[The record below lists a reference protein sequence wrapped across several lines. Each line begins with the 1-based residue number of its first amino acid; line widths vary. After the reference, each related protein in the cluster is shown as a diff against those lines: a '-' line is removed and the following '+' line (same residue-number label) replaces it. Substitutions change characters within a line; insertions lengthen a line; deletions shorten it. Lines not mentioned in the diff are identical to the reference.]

1 MTPLAR
7 LLTAAQAH
15 LDAPTWRHECAL
27 HDAIE
32 AARVECPD
40 PATMPAADFEHGRAF
55 AEYVDALVA
64 ELALAERVRPVHSV
78 RWFVDARPFVP
89 PAAA

>member
-15 LDAPTWRHECAL
+15 LDAPTWRHECTL

-32 AARVECPD
+32 AARVECP
-40 PATMPAADFEHGRAF
+40 PPVIMPSTDLAHAMAF
-55 AEYVDALVA
+55 AEHERQVVA
-64 ELALAERVRPVHSV
+64 ELALAERVQPVRNLSE
-78 RWFVDARPFVP
+78 FADARPFVP